1 MKQIAAVAIAG
12 SLLALVS
19 QGPEADA
26 PRYSV
31 LEGVTPDHG
40 SLVDP
45 ISPRPSAA
53 ELSEVVDRYCESC
66 HNERRLRGNLSLE
79 AFDVTNPVSQAA
91 TAERMIRK
99 MRADMMPPPGARRP
113 AGDTLVAL
121 VETLEE
127 LIDASASQTSAPG
140 NRPFQRLNRAEYGSV
155 VEDILGLTV
164 DAGDWLPTDQ
174 ISASF
179 DNVADAQAISPTL
192 MDAYLTAASEV
203 ARQAVGQKDAP
214 ATSRTYSNDAAVSQH
229 EWETAEGAPYGT
241 RGGVSVLHS
250 FPADGK
256 YVFAL
261 GFMSGWGERM
271 HEIDISVDG
280 ERAALLRYSATS
292 GQLIDFQGRLGY
304 PMQTDS
310 IFVRAG
316 QHRISAA
323 FIRQMDG
330 PYEDLI
336 RPNEWSLTGTEA
348 SYGTTSLPHLMHM
361 TVEGPH
367 QPTGVSETPSRKK
380 IFLCR
385 PTSRDEERPCAER
398 IVSSLAGQAY
408 RRELEDRDVDA
419 LMDFFDQG
427 AEDGGFDRGI
437 RTALEAMLVSP
448 HFLFRIES
456 APQNAGPGDI
466 FAVDPVDLASRLSFF
481 LWGTSPDEELLE
493 AARSGTLSSPAGLE
507 RETLRMLADDRSVSL
522 STRFARLW
530 LRLQDLD
537 KVQPDAFGFPN
548 YSKQLADDM
557 RQETELFFNNLV
569 REDRSILELFDA
581 NYTFVNERLARH
593 YGMSGVVGD
602 DFQRVTYPDSRRQGV
617 LGHGSV
623 LVQTSLGNRTSP
635 VIRGKWVMEVLLG
648 SPPPPPP
655 PGVPTLEETSGTD
668 EGKILTTS
676 ERMAAH
682 RTNPTCASCHSL
694 IDPIG
699 LALDN
704 FDVTGKW
711 RTRENGIPLD
721 TRGTFYD
728 GSDISSPSD
737 LADVLLTRPIP
748 LVRHF
753 TSNLMTYAL
762 GRRVEYQDQPA
773 IRAIARHAETEDYR
787 LSSFILGVVNSDA
800 FRMKQAVTTEQND

>member
-1 MKQIAAVAIAG
+1 
-12 SLLALVS
+12 
-19 QGPEADA
+19 
-26 PRYSV
+26 
-31 LEGVTPDHG
+31 
-40 SLVDP
+40 
-45 ISPRPSAA
+45 
-53 ELSEVVDRYCESC
+53 
-66 HNERRLRGNLSLE
+66 
-79 AFDVTNPVSQAA
+79 
-91 TAERMIRK
+91 
-99 MRADMMPPPGARRP
+99 
-113 AGDTLVAL
+113 
-121 VETLEE
+121 
-127 LIDASASQTSAPG
+127 
-140 NRPFQRLNRAEYGSV
+140 
-155 VEDILGLTV
+155 
-164 DAGDWLPTDQ
+164 
-174 ISASF
+174 
-179 DNVADAQAISPTL
+179 
-192 MDAYLTAASEV
+192 
-203 ARQAVGQKDAP
+203 
-214 ATSRTYSNDAAVSQH
+214 
-229 EWETAEGAPYGT
+229 
-241 RGGVSVLHS
+241 
-250 FPADGK
+250 
-256 YVFAL
+256 
-261 GFMSGWGERM
+261 
-271 HEIDISVDG
+271 
-280 ERAALLRYSATS
+280 
-292 GQLIDFQGRLGY
+292 
-304 PMQTDS
+304 
-310 IFVRAG
+310 
-316 QHRISAA
+316 
-323 FIRQMDG
+323 
-330 PYEDLI
+330 
-336 RPNEWSLTGTEA
+336 
-348 SYGTTSLPHLMHM
+348 
-361 TVEGPH
+361 
-367 QPTGVSETPSRKK
+367 
-380 IFLCR
+380 
-385 PTSRDEERPCAER
+385 
-398 IVSSLAGQAY
+398 
-408 RRELEDRDVDA
+408 
-419 LMDFFDQG
+419 
-427 AEDGGFDRGI
+427 
-437 RTALEAMLVSP
+437 
-448 HFLFRIES
+448 
-456 APQNAGPGDI
+456 
-466 FAVDPVDLASRLSFF
+466 
-481 LWGTSPDEELLE
+481 
-493 AARSGTLSSPAGLE
+493 
-507 RETLRMLADDRSVSL
+507 VSL